1 MIYEFKGV
9 CRHCAT
15 EVSMLIHN
23 GRVVGK
29 CPDCTNEPFE
39 LSTMQG
45 IVYVVTNPHQSGVK
59 VGITT
64 KTVEERIK
72 GLNSTGVA
80 GSFRPVAIFPSKSP
94 KKHEKKVHDRLT
106 KVRIEKEHFNLDPI
120 DAVLKVY
127 RILNKSITPIFY
139 SDEDQDTFN
148 KRLELDRI
156 TMELK
161 LKGKKVK

>member
-15 EVSMLIHN
+15 EVSVLVHN
-23 GRVVGK
+23 GRIVGN

-39 LSTMQG
+39 LSAVEG
-45 IVYVVTNPHQSGVK
+45 IVYVVTNPHQNGVK
-59 VGITT
+59 IGITS

-94 KKHEKKVHDRLT
+94 KKHEKKVHEKLT
-106 KVRIEKEHFNLDPI
+106 KVRSSQSL
-120 DAVLKVY
+120 
-127 RILNKSITPIFY
+127 
-139 SDEDQDTFN
+139 SDTE
-148 KRLELDRI
+148 
-156 TMELK
+156 
-161 LKGKKVK
+161 

>member
-15 EVSMLIHN
+15 EVSVLIHN
-23 GRVVGK
+23 ARVVGN
-29 CPDCTNEPFE
+29 CPDCNNEPFE
-39 LSTMQG
+39 LSTVEG
-45 IVYVVTNPHQSGVK
+45 VVYVVTNPNQNGVK
-59 VGITT
+59 IGITT

-80 GSFRPVAIFPSKSP
+80 GSFRAVAIFPSNNP
-94 KKHEKKVHDRLT
+94 KKHEKKVHEKLSR
-106 KVRIEKEHFNLDPI
+106 VRIEKEHFDLDPI

-127 RILNKSITPIFY
+127 RILNKSISPIFY
-139 SDEDQDTFN
+139 CNDDQDTFH

-156 TMELK
+156 AMELK
-161 LKGKKVK
+161 LKGQKAK